1 MYNKI
6 YNKKTNKNY
15 ELLNIIVT
23 FQIFRN
29 KKNKYFNQAYRQ
41 IINYFNRLLYI
52 SNMFLTSLLGKINNK
67 K

>member
-15 ELLNIIVT
+15 ELLNTIVT

-29 KKNKYFNQAYRQ
+29 KRNKYFNQAYRH
-41 IINYFNRLLYI
+41 ISNYFNRLLSI
-52 SNMFLTSLLGKINNK
+52 K
-67 K
+67 